1 MPLITRK
8 NNSRKIKYKIDT
20 DTSNSL
26 YAVNAFGTLEKINR
40 LNTTD
45 HKPEVEN

>member
-1 MPLITRK
+1 MPLSTRK
-8 NNSRKIKYKIDT
+8 SRNRKVQYKIDT

-40 LNTTD
+40 VNTNG